1 MNDNRMQMTKEQ
13 LFDVIDIL
21 TDKNDIL
28 IKENIKLKAELRK
41 WKPRPIEQYTLEG
54 EYIQTFETT
63 SKAAKAMYG
72 FPSCIRKALSGELK
86 TAYGYKWKYSKGDIN
101 E

>member
-28 IKENIKLKAELRK
+28 IKENINLFR
-41 WKPRPIEQYTLEG
+41 
-54 EYIQTFETT
+54 
-63 SKAAKAMYG
+63 
-72 FPSCIRKALSGELK
+72 
-86 TAYGYKWKYSKGDIN
+86 
-101 E
+101 

>member
-41 WKPRPIEQYTLEG
+41 WKPRKIEQYTMDG
-54 EYIQTFETT
+54 KYIKTFSTIN
-63 SKAAKAMYG
+63 SAAKSLYG
-72 FPSCIRKALSGELK
+72 NAPCIRACLRGDSKSS
-86 TAYGYKWKYSKGDIN
+86 YGYKWKYVD

>member
-63 SKAAKAMYG
+63 SKVAKAMYG
-72 FPSCIRKALSGELK
+72 FPSNIRKALSGEIK
-86 TAYGYKWKYSKGDIN
+86 TAYGYKWRYAKSAIV
-101 E
+101 